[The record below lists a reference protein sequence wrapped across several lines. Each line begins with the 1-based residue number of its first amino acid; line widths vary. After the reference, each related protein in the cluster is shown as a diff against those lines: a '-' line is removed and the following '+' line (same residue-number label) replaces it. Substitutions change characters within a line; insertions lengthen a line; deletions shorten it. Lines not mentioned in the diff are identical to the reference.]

1 MIGTSTPE
9 FSQGTD
15 ERDGSKTTVIG
26 EKNLS
31 IHLALNLTPWL
42 SRSGLRTDGEI
53 IGKRVSMCEGKH
65 SEDSHSLSYNFTI
78 DPRPRDNQLWCEVQG
93 EVDQKVFLSYDCGT
107 AQIKYM
113 SPLGEEVKNMS
124 AWEAQTVTL
133 RDTGDL
139 LQGQMPGGTPENH
152 TDKVRSG
159 PLTLQA
165 RMTCWHEDN
174 GHTSA
179 SWEFGFNGQLCLLFD
194 SENGHCTVVHPGGRW
209 MKEKWE
215 NDRAVTDFF
224 RMVSMGDCPAWLQAF
239 LVHWEKMLKTSDAHC
254 LCYNFPVDPH
264 PSPGELWCVIQGQV
278 DGNVYLYDCA
288 GTMIQSTSPLGEE
301 VKTTNTWET
310 QRETLRDIGDF
321 LKGQLPDIIPE
332 KHAPRAPPAMG
343 PSTVQPMATAVKSK
357 SRILPMLL
365 TSFIITDFLG

>member
-1 MIGTSTPE
+1 MDSSKTSLGFLVLLSMVLLSGTSSDP
-9 FSQGTD
+9 
-15 ERDGSKTTVIG
+15 
-26 EKNLS
+26 
-31 IHLALNLTPWL
+31 
-42 SRSGLRTDGEI
+42 
-53 IGKRVSMCEGKH
+53 
-65 SEDSHSLSYNFTI
+65 HSLSYNFTI

-139 LQGQMPGGTPENH
+139 LQGQMPDGTPENH

-159 PLTLQA
+159 PLILQA
-165 RMTCWHEDN
+165 RMTCWREDN

-239 LVHWEKMLKTSDAHC
+239 LVRWEKMLKTSA
-254 LCYNFPVDPH
+254 
-264 PSPGELWCVIQGQV
+264 PS
-278 DGNVYLYDCA
+278 
-288 GTMIQSTSPLGEE
+288 
-301 VKTTNTWET
+301 TTVPT
-310 QRETLRDIGDF
+310 
-321 LKGQLPDIIPE
+321 
-332 KHAPRAPPAMG
+332 
-343 PSTVQPMATAVKSK
+343 TVQPTAPASNHITKI
-357 SRILPMLL
+357 ILVVLAV
-365 TSFIITDFLG
+365 FVIISIVAWILDEKRRRCSQEARQVLCCPEESVFPWLPLFSWVHFRGKR